1 MSVAA
6 EKLIATK
13 AAGKKTGEL
22 SFFSYVWKC
31 VAGGEVAYFICL
43 LGAFALERT
52 AGGIQ
57 LHHTLFETLPGFTW
71 LTPASVVLGAVYMF
85 IFAFILGTYM
95 VWMHNSSIK
104 D

>member
-1 MSVAA
+1 MSAAA
-6 EKLIATK
+6 EKLIVTK
-13 AAGKKTGEL
+13 VAAKKMGEL

-31 VAGGEVAYFICL
+31 VAGAEVAYFICL
-43 LGAFALERT
+43 IGAFALERT
-52 AGGIQ
+52 ANGTQ
-57 LHHTLFETLPGFTW
+57 LHRTLFETLPGFTW

-85 IFAFILGTYM
+85 IFAVIFGTYM